1 MKRTLLVAATA
12 LCLAVTPAYAVGPLA
27 SILIAYAKQAI
38 KERITS
44 YAKGKL
50 MGAFSDSLK
59 DMPGSGMLAGL
70 VPGAGGVAPRPS
82 LPAETMASLQSSGVF
97 DKDARPL
104 TDAEWKEY
112 GDEVTRMAK
121 AAGAGAE
128 DTPDIAEMRA
138 QVAQAPELS
147 GMVRASLNQFR
158 SIRAEQARMRELYAR
173 MPEGER
179 AEVVAEMLKTVRDLP
194 EDERPQARDVLLGDA
209 LGLHEDLRKRL
220 AAALG

>member
-27 SILIAYAKQAI
+27 AILIGYAKQAI

-50 MGAFSDSLK
+50 MGALSENLK
-59 DMPGSGMLAGL
+59 DVPGAGLLGL
-70 VPGAGGVAPRPS
+70 VPGAAGVAPRPS
-82 LPAETMASLQSSGVF
+82 LPAETMASLQSSGVC

-220 AAALG
+220 AAALS